1 LLKPG
6 GKLYFEINEQF
17 SAAVSEMLEAKKYHE
32 VQPVKDMFDK
42 DRFVKATFSA

>member
-1 LLKPG
+1 
-6 GKLYFEINEQF
+6 
-17 SAAVSEMLEAKKYHE
+17 MLEAKKYQQ